1 MLFGLLFGFTYAIVT
16 NNPNVALITGIAFVG
31 VLIPNIDVNFMTR
44 LSSTPVSMIANLF
57 LIPLLVMLI
66 IPGTYVSAFFI
77 GYYGHVV
84 NDLDGK
90 PSSDGKNKHLD
101 FAKQRAL
108 TGALWM
114 LAIVLIMAIFKL
126 NFNQTMRLFQ
136 TVYVL

>member
-16 NNPNVALITGIAFVG
+16 NNPNVALITGIAFAG
-31 VLIPNIDVNFMTR
+31 VLVPNIDVNFMTK
-44 LSSTPVSMIANLF
+44 LGKTPISMIANFF
-57 LIPLLVMLI
+57 LIPFLIMLL
-66 IPGTYVSAFFI
+66 IPAVYVSAFFI

-90 PSSDGKNKHLD
+90 KSHAD

-114 LAIVLIMAIFKL
+114 LAIVVIMAVFHL